1 MSFDF
6 SQITKK
12 NNMEKI
18 TCAAELKIAIQ
29 NLEFEQEVQGQLLK
43 EHFFLTFDS
52 LKPANLIK
60 NTLQDITS
68 SPYLLDN
75 MLGSVMGMFTG
86 FISKKIAVGASHNL
100 FRKMAGSLLQFGV
113 TNLVAQHS
121 DILKTVGNFI
131 IDRIRH
137 RKEKKIEKA

>member
-1 MSFDF
+1 
-6 SQITKK
+6 
-12 NNMEKI
+12 MEKI
-18 TCAAELKIAIQ
+18 TCAAELKIAIR

-43 EHFFLTFDS
+43 EHFFLAFDS

-121 DILKTVGNFI
+121 DILKSVGNFI
-131 IDRIRH
+131 IDRIRQ

>member
-1 MSFDF
+1 
-6 SQITKK
+6 
-12 NNMEKI
+12 MEKI
-18 TCAAELKIAIQ
+18 TCAAELKIVIQ
-29 NLEFEQEVQGQLLK
+29 NFEFEQEVQGQLLK

-75 MLGSVMGMFTG
+75 MLGSVMGMFSG
-86 FISKKIAVGASHNL
+86 YLSKKIAVGTSHNL

-113 TNLVAQHS
+113 TNIVAQHS
-121 DILKTVGNFI
+121 DILKSVGNFI
-131 IDRIRH
+131 IDRIRQ
-137 RKEKKIEKA
+137 RKAKKIEKA

>member
-1 MSFDF
+1 
-6 SQITKK
+6 
-12 NNMEKI
+12 MEKI

-29 NLEFEQEVQGQLLK
+29 ELEFEQEVQGQLLK

-75 MLGSVMGMFTG
+75 MLGSVMGMLSG
-86 FISKKIAVGASHNL
+86 FLSKKIAVGASHNL
-100 FRKMAGSLLQFGV
+100 FRKMAGSLLQLGV

-121 DILKTVGNFI
+121 DILKSFGNFI

>member
-1 MSFDF
+1 
-6 SQITKK
+6 
-12 NNMEKI
+12 MEKI
-18 TCAAELKIAIQ
+18 TCAAELKIAIR

-43 EHFFLTFDS
+43 EHFFLAFDS

-121 DILKTVGNFI
+121 DILKSVGNFI
-131 IDRIRH
+131 IDRIRQ
-137 RKEKKIEKA
+137 RKEKNIEKA

>member
-1 MSFDF
+1 
-6 SQITKK
+6 
-12 NNMEKI
+12 MEKI

-75 MLGSVMGMFTG
+75 MLGSVMGMFSG
-86 FISKKIAVGASHNL
+86 YLSKKIAVGTSHNL

-113 TNLVAQHS
+113 TNIVAQHS
-121 DILKTVGNFI
+121 DILKSVGNFI
-131 IDRIRH
+131 IDRIRQ
-137 RKEKKIEKA
+137 RKAKKIEKA

>member
-1 MSFDF
+1 
-6 SQITKK
+6 
-12 NNMEKI
+12 MEKI

-29 NLEFEQEVQGQLLK
+29 NLKFEQEIQGQLLK

-60 NTLQDITS
+60 NALQDITS

-75 MLGSVMGMFTG
+75 MLGSVMGMFSG
-86 FISKKIAVGASHNL
+86 YLSKKIAVGTSHNL

-121 DILKTVGNFI
+121 DILKSVGNFI
-131 IDRIRH
+131 IDRIH
-137 RKEKKIEKA
+137 NRKEKNIEKA

>member
-1 MSFDF
+1 
-6 SQITKK
+6 
-12 NNMEKI
+12 MEKI

-29 NLEFEQEVQGQLLK
+29 NLEFEQEVQGQLFK

-75 MLGSVMGMFTG
+75 MLGSVMGMFSG
-86 FISKKIAVGASHNL
+86 YLSKKIAVGTSHNL

-113 TNLVAQHS
+113 TNIVAQHS
-121 DILKTVGNFI
+121 DILKSVGNFI
-131 IDRIRH
+131 IDRIRQ
-137 RKEKKIEKA
+137 RKAKKIEKA

>member
-1 MSFDF
+1 
-6 SQITKK
+6 
-12 NNMEKI
+12 MEKI

-43 EHFFLTFDS
+43 EQFFLTFDS

-75 MLGSVMGMFTG
+75 MLGSVMGMFSG
-86 FISKKIAVGASHNL
+86 FLSKKIAVGTSHNL

-121 DILKTVGNFI
+121 DILKSVGNFI
-131 IDRIRH
+131 IDRIRQ
-137 RKEKKIEKA
+137 RKAKNIEKA

>member
-1 MSFDF
+1 
-6 SQITKK
+6 
-12 NNMEKI
+12 MEKI
-18 TCAAELKIAIQ
+18 TCAAELKIAIR

-43 EHFFLTFDS
+43 EHFFLAFDS

-113 TNLVAQHS
+113 TNLVAQNS
-121 DILKTVGNFI
+121 DILKSVGNFI

-137 RKEKKIEKA
+137 RKEKNIEKA

>member
-1 MSFDF
+1 
-6 SQITKK
+6 
-12 NNMEKI
+12 MEKI

-29 NLEFEQEVQGQLLK
+29 NLEFEQEIQGQLLK

-60 NTLQDITS
+60 NALQDITS

-75 MLGSVMGMFTG
+75 MLGSVMGMFSG
-86 FISKKIAVGASHNL
+86 YLSKKIAVGTSHNL

-121 DILKTVGNFI
+121 DILKSVGNFI
-131 IDRIRH
+131 IDRIH
-137 RKEKKIEKA
+137 NRKEKNIEKA

>member
-1 MSFDF
+1 
-6 SQITKK
+6 
-12 NNMEKI
+12 MEKI

-29 NLEFEQEVQGQLLK
+29 NLKFEQEIQGQLLK

-60 NTLQDITS
+60 NALQDITS

-75 MLGSVMGMFTG
+75 MLGSVMGMFSG
-86 FISKKIAVGASHNL
+86 YLSKKIAVGTSHNL

-121 DILKTVGNFI
+121 DILKSVGIFI
-131 IDRIRH
+131 IDRIH
-137 RKEKKIEKA
+137 NRKEKNI

>member
-1 MSFDF
+1 
-6 SQITKK
+6 
-12 NNMEKI
+12 MEKI
-18 TCAAELKIAIQ
+18 TCAAELKIVIQ

-75 MLGSVMGMFTG
+75 MLGSVMGMFSG
-86 FISKKIAVGASHNL
+86 YLSKKIAVGTSHNL

-113 TNLVAQHS
+113 TNIVAQHS
-121 DILKTVGNFI
+121 DILKSVGNFI
-131 IDRIRH
+131 IDRIRQ
-137 RKEKKIEKA
+137 RKAKKIEKA

>member
-1 MSFDF
+1 
-6 SQITKK
+6 
-12 NNMEKI
+12 MEKI
-18 TCAAELKIAIQ
+18 TCAAELKIAIR
-29 NLEFEQEVQGQLLK
+29 NLEFGQEVQGQLLK
-43 EHFFLTFDS
+43 EHFFLAFDS

-121 DILKTVGNFI
+121 DILKSVGNFI
-131 IDRIRH
+131 IDRIRQ

>member
-1 MSFDF
+1 
-6 SQITKK
+6 
-12 NNMEKI
+12 MEKI

-29 NLEFEQEVQGQLLK
+29 NLEFEQEIQGQLLK

-60 NTLQDITS
+60 NALQDITS

-75 MLGSVMGMFTG
+75 MLGSVMGMFSG
-86 FISKKIAVGASHNL
+86 YLSKKIAVGTSHNL
-100 FRKMAGSLLQFGV
+100 FRKIGGSLLQFGV
-113 TNLVAQHS
+113 TNLVAQHT

-137 RKEKKIEKA
+137 RKGRNIEKA

>member
-1 MSFDF
+1 
-6 SQITKK
+6 
-12 NNMEKI
+12 MEKI
-18 TCAAELKIAIQ
+18 TCSAELKIAIQ
-29 NLEFEQEVQGQLLK
+29 NLEFEQEIQGQLLK

-60 NTLQDITS
+60 NALQDITS

-75 MLGSVMGMFTG
+75 MLGSVMGMFSG
-86 FISKKIAVGASHNL
+86 YLSKKIAVGTSHNL

-121 DILKTVGNFI
+121 DILKSVGNFI
-131 IDRIRH
+131 IDRIH
-137 RKEKKIEKA
+137 NRKEKNIEKA

>member
-1 MSFDF
+1 
-6 SQITKK
+6 
-12 NNMEKI
+12 MEKI

-43 EHFFLTFDS
+43 EQFFLTFDS

-121 DILKTVGNFI
+121 DILKSVGNFI
-131 IDRIRH
+131 IDRIRQ
-137 RKEKKIEKA
+137 RKAKNIEKA